1 MKMKLAIISTHPI
14 QYYSP
19 WFRHLAE
26 QAPRLGLGLRLGN
39 AEETKFSFEVFYAH
53 RQTAKGQAEV
63 VRRLLR
69 HPGIDLSVNRHQV
82 VSLIGASG
90 SGKSTLLR
98 CMNALEPINGGQISI
113 DGDVVSGPGVDQ
125 NRLRRKVG
133 MVFQSFNLF
142 PHLSV
147 EENIMAGPMRLLG
160 ESREAARDQAW
171 ALLDRVQ
178 LGHRAEY
185 YPDQL
190 SGGQQQRVAIVRAI
204 AMRPEALLLDEI
216 TSALD
221 PELVAEVLNIVR
233 DLAQEGMTMFLA
245 THEMQFARE
254 VSDMV
259 VFLEQGRLLEK
270 GPPEQIFGDPK
281 EPRTRQFLKQI
292 IEAGRL

>member
-1 MKMKLAIISTHPI
+1 MAFIDITD
-14 QYYSP
+14 
-19 WFRHLAE
+19 
-26 QAPRLGLGLRLGN
+26 LRKVYG
-39 AEETKFSFEVFYAH
+39 SHEVL
-53 RQTAKGQAEV
+53 K
-63 VRRLLR
+63 
-69 HPGIDLSVNRHQV
+69 GIDLSVERHQV

-98 CMNALEPINGGQISI
+98 CINALETIDGGQISI

-160 ESREAARDQAW
+160 ESREAARDQAR

-178 LGHRAEY
+178 LGHRATY

-190 SGGQQQRVAIVRAI
+190 SGGQQQRVAIIRAI

-233 DLAQEGMTMFLA
+233 ELAQDGMTMFLA
-245 THEMQFARE
+245 TQGMQFARE

-270 GPPEQIFGDPK
+270 GPPEQIFGNPT

>member
-1 MKMKLAIISTHPI
+1 MAFIEITD
-14 QYYSP
+14 
-19 WFRHLAE
+19 
-26 QAPRLGLGLRLGN
+26 LRKIYG
-39 AEETKFSFEVFYAH
+39 SHEVL
-53 RQTAKGQAEV
+53 K
-63 VRRLLR
+63 
-69 HPGIDLSVNRHQV
+69 GIDLSVNRHQV

-133 MVFQSFNLF
+133 MVFQSFNLL

-160 ESREAARDQAW
+160 ESREAARDHAR

>member
-1 MKMKLAIISTHPI
+1 MAFIEI
-14 QYYSP
+14 
-19 WFRHLAE
+19 E
-26 QAPRLGLGLRLGN
+26 GLRKVYG
-39 AEETKFSFEVFYAH
+39 SHEVL
-53 RQTAKGQAEV
+53 K
-63 VRRLLR
+63 
-69 HPGIDLSVNRHQV
+69 GIDLSVDRHQV

-98 CMNALEPINGGQISI
+98 CLNALEPINGGQISI

-160 ESREAARDQAW
+160 ETREAARDQAR

-233 DLAQEGMTMFLA
+233 DLAQDGMTMFLA

-259 VFLEQGRLLEK
+259 VFLEQGTLLEK
-270 GPPEQIFGDPK
+270 GPPEQIFGNPT

>member
-1 MKMKLAIISTHPI
+1 
-14 QYYSP
+14 
-19 WFRHLAE
+19 
-26 QAPRLGLGLRLGN
+26 
-39 AEETKFSFEVFYAH
+39 
-53 RQTAKGQAEV
+53 
-63 VRRLLR
+63 
-69 HPGIDLSVNRHQV
+69 
-82 VSLIGASG
+82 
-90 SGKSTLLR
+90 
-98 CMNALEPINGGQISI
+98 
-113 DGDVVSGPGVDQ
+113 
-125 NRLRRKVG
+125 
-133 MVFQSFNLF
+133 
-142 PHLSV
+142 
-147 EENIMAGPMRLLG
+147 MAGPMRLLG
-160 ESREAARDQAW
+160 ESREAARDQAR

-178 LGHRAEY
+178 LGHRATY

-190 SGGQQQRVAIVRAI
+190 SGGQQQRVAIIRAI

-233 DLAQEGMTMFLA
+233 ELAQDGMTMFLA

-270 GPPEQIFGDPK
+270 GPPEQIFGNPT

>member
-1 MKMKLAIISTHPI
+1 MAFIEI
-14 QYYSP
+14 
-19 WFRHLAE
+19 E
-26 QAPRLGLGLRLGN
+26 GLRKVYG
-39 AEETKFSFEVFYAH
+39 SHEVL
-53 RQTAKGQAEV
+53 K
-63 VRRLLR
+63 
-69 HPGIDLSVNRHQV
+69 GIDLSVDRHQV

-98 CMNALEPINGGQISI
+98 CINALETIDGGQISI

-160 ESREAARDQAW
+160 ESREAARDQAR

-233 DLAQEGMTMFLA
+233 DLAQDGMTMFLA

-259 VFLEQGRLLEK
+259 VFLEQGTLLEK
-270 GPPEQIFGDPK
+270 GPPEQIFGNPT

>member
-1 MKMKLAIISTHPI
+1 MAFIEIEGLKKLYGAH
-14 QYYSP
+14 
-19 WFRHLAE
+19 
-26 QAPRLGLGLRLGN
+26 
-39 AEETKFSFEVFYAH
+39 EVL
-53 RQTAKGQAEV
+53 K
-63 VRRLLR
+63 
-69 HPGIDLSVNRHQV
+69 GIDLAVERHQV

-98 CMNALEPINGGQISI
+98 CLNALEPINAGQISI

-133 MVFQSFNLF
+133 MVFQSFYLF

-160 ESREAARDQAW
+160 ESRDAARDQAR

-233 DLAQEGMTMFLA
+233 DLAQDGMTMFLA

-270 GPPEQIFGDPK
+270 GSPEQIFGDPK